1 MENVLEIEDLHVRFS
16 TRKGDVQAVNGVTFT
31 IKKGEIMGLVGESGC
46 GKSVTSQAIMRLI
59 GQRKNEKVTG
69 EIRYRG
75 EDLLT
80 KSESSMR
87 RIRGKDV
94 SMIFQDP
101 MTSLNPAYKVGAQIA
116 EMPILHQGAT
126 TKQGWKRAIEMLT
139 KVGIPSPKERAGQF
153 PHQYSGGMRQRGV
166 IAMSLSCEP
175 DVIIADEPTTALD
188 VTIQAQVLDLIRDL
202 RDDMGTAILF
212 ITHDLGVVAELCDS
226 VAVMYAGRIV
236 EQATVQQLFAY
247 PTHPYT
253 KGLLASLPKPGQ
265 TERLEPIGG
274 QPPNLHQLP
283 NGCAFAERCPYAME
297 KCQSE
302 LPPLTER
309 EAGHRVACWL
319 EEESS

>member
-1 MENVLEIEDLHVRFS
+1 MKKVLEIKDLQVHFA
-16 TRKGDVQAVNGVTFT
+16 TRKGDVQAVNGVSFT
-31 IKKGEIMGLVGESGC
+31 LGKGEIMGLVGESGC

-59 GQRKNEKVTG
+59 GQRKNEKITG

-75 EDLLT
+75 EDLLK

-116 EMPILHQGAT
+116 EMPILHQGAS
-126 TKQGWKRAIEMLT
+126 TKQGWARAIEMLT
-139 KVGIPSPKERAGQF
+139 KVGIPSPKERASQF

-202 RDDMGTAILF
+202 RNDMGTAILF
-212 ITHDLGVVAELCDS
+212 ITHDLGVVAELCDT

-236 EQATVQQLFAY
+236 EQSSVQQLFSN

-265 TERLEPIGG
+265 TERLKPIGG

-283 NGCAFAERCPYAME
+283 SGCTFAERCPYVME
-297 KCQSE
+297 KCQTKQ
-302 LPPLTER
+302 PPLTER
-309 EAGHRVACWL
+309 EASHHVACWL
-319 EEESS
+319 EEESK